1 MLVTSPVR
9 PVPRRRHVHESR
21 RTRAA
26 AQCAPPSTPE
36 LAPYLEAAVAT
47 VQAAARV
54 AKRCSA
60 SVGQLSKEDRTPV
73 TVCDFSVQA
82 VVSLHLQSAF
92 PTVPFIAEEDSR
104 AVRDSP
110 ELTRQVLDTVN
121 SCLPAPVD
129 ADAVLA
135 AIDRCAAV
143 EDGSYGAAAQL
154 PPPLRWVLDPIDGT
168 VGFLRGGDAQYAVG
182 LALVD
187 GSGRVLLGIL
197 GLVNWA
203 LPPCTPARRGCI
215 LAASAAGGTWSQRL
229 DASEWVR
236 VELPRNGP
244 SALADATLCIS
255 DHETW
260 DTVPLAR
267 ASHDAPAGLLR
278 LCCGSLVKYAAV
290 TLGLADCFIQHVVP
304 GIHRLK
310 AWDHAAGVACLQE
323 AGGLVTDFDSLPA
336 CMGGDQFFVP
346 AGLSLVVSSPALH
359 PTIMQL
365 VQRIPHAA
373 PLLLLLDRD
382 GVLNVDQGTW
392 ITQPEQLRLAP
403 GAAQAVAAFN
413 ACGHTLAVV
422 SNQSCVGRGIT
433 SWASLR
439 DVNSRLEG
447 LLAAEQPG
455 ARLHAF
461 FIAPDDPSPV
471 SAHPVTAMRKPGP
484 GMLLAAMARFGVPPA
499 RCVMVGDTLND
510 MRAAAAAGVR
520 RKFLVCSGHHGE
532 RFAAG
537 VQDLGGALPV
547 AIQEASHPL
556 ASLFP
561 PEVLPLEL
569 HADLGSI
576 VLALAT
582 TDGSRT

>member
-1 MLVTSPVR
+1 MLVASPLR
-9 PVPRRRHVHESR
+9 PVPRRRHETRSR
-21 RTRAA
+21 AAA

-36 LAPYLEAAVAT
+36 LAPYLEAAVAAVRT
-47 VQAAARV
+47 ATQVAA
-54 AKRCSA
+54 RCSA

-82 VVSLHLQSAF
+82 VVSLQLQSAF
-92 PTVPFIAEEDSR
+92 PDVPFIAEEDSQ
-104 AVRDSP
+104 AVRGSA
-110 ELTRQVLDTVN
+110 ELTRQVLETVN
-121 SCLPAPVD
+121 SCLPAHLD
-129 ADAVLA
+129 AKAVLA
-135 AIDRCAAV
+135 AIDRTAAV
-143 EDGSYGAAAQL
+143 DDGSFGAAAQF

-187 GSGRVLLGIL
+187 GLGRVLIGVL
-197 GLVNWA
+197 GLVNWS

-215 LAASAAGGTWSQRL
+215 LAASVGGGTWSQCL

-236 VELPRNGP
+236 VRLPQDGP

-267 ASHDAPAGLLR
+267 ASPDAPAGLLR

-290 TLGLADCFIQHVVP
+290 TLGHADCFIQHVVP
-304 GIHRLK
+304 GVHRLK

-323 AGGLVTDFDSLPA
+323 AGGLVTDFDGVPA
-336 CMGGDQFFVP
+336 CMGGDKLAVP
-346 AGLSLVVSSPALH
+346 AGLGLVVASPALH

-365 VQRIPHAA
+365 VQRITHAA
-373 PLLLLLDRD
+373 PMLVLLDRD

-392 ITQPEQLRLAP
+392 ITAPEQLRLSP
-403 GAAQAVAAFN
+403 GAAQAVAALN
-413 ACGHTLAVV
+413 AAGHTLAVV
-422 SNQSCVGRGIT
+422 SNQSCVGRGMI
-433 SWASLR
+433 SWATLR
-439 DVNSRLEG
+439 DVNRRLED
-447 LLAAEQPG
+447 LLAEEPG
-455 ARLHAF
+455 ARLHAL
-461 FIAPDDPSPV
+461 FIAPDDPSPG
-471 SAHPVTAMRKPGP
+471 SAHPVTDMRKPGP
-484 GMLLAAMARFGVPPA
+484 GMLLAAIARFGVLPA

-537 VQDLGGALPV
+537 VRDMGGSLPV
-547 AIQEASHPL
+547 AIQEDSHPL

-569 HADLGSI
+569 HADLSSI
-576 VLALAT
+576 VLALGDAN
-582 TDGSRT
+582 RT

>member
-1 MLVTSPVR
+1 MLVASPLR
-9 PVPRRRHVHESR
+9 PVPRRRHETSSR
-21 RTRAA
+21 ATA

-36 LAPYLEAAVAT
+36 LAPYLEAAVAA
-47 VQAAARV
+47 VRSAARV
-54 AKRCSA
+54 AARCSA

-82 VVSLHLQSAF
+82 VVSLQLQSAF
-92 PTVPFIAEEDSR
+92 PDVPFIAEEDSQ
-104 AVRDSP
+104 AVRGSA
-110 ELTRQVLDTVN
+110 ELTRQVLETVN
-121 SCLPAPVD
+121 SCLPAHLD
-129 ADAVLA
+129 AKAVLA
-135 AIDRCAAV
+135 AIDRTAAV
-143 EDGSYGAAAQL
+143 DDGSFGAAAQF

-187 GSGRVLLGIL
+187 GLGRVLIGVL
-197 GLVNWA
+197 GLVNWS
-203 LPPCTPARRGCI
+203 LPPCTPERRGCI
-215 LAASAAGGTWSQRL
+215 LAASAGGGTWSQCL

-236 VELPRNGP
+236 VRLPQNGP
-244 SALADATLCIS
+244 SALAAATLCIS

-260 DTVPLAR
+260 ETVPLAR
-267 ASHDAPAGLLR
+267 ASPDAPAGLLR

-304 GIHRLK
+304 GVHRLK

-323 AGGLVTDFDSLPA
+323 AGGLVTDFDGVPA
-336 CMGGDQFFVP
+336 CMGGDKWFVP
-346 AGLSLVVSSPALH
+346 AGLGLVVASPGLH
-359 PTIMQL
+359 PTMMRL
-365 VQRIPHAA
+365 VKRITHAA
-373 PLLLLLDRD
+373 PLLVLLDRD

-392 ITQPEQLRLAP
+392 ITAPEQLRLSP
-403 GAAQAVAAFN
+403 GAAQAVAALN
-413 ACGHTLAVV
+413 AAGHTLAVV
-422 SNQSCVGRGIT
+422 SNQSCVGRGIIT
-433 SWASLR
+433 WAGLR
-439 DVNSRLEG
+439 DVNGQLQD

-461 FIAPDDPSPV
+461 FIAPDDPSPG
-471 SAHPVTAMRKPGP
+471 SAHPATDMRKPGP
-484 GMLLAAMARFGVPPA
+484 GMLLAAIARFGVLPA

-520 RKFLVCSGHHGE
+520 RKFLVCSGYHGE

-537 VQDLGGALPV
+537 VKDMGGSLPV

-569 HADLGSI
+569 HADLSSI
-576 VLALAT
+576 MFALGDAK
-582 TDGSRT
+582 RT